1 MSRNLLIDFTLK
13 RRAGGPT
20 LQARIKKPT
29 QRTIFSAMLL
39 VNRMKTIFVV
49 TFPIMVAALCLGQG
63 QVAPERPA
71 KRIVTRTRLVAIFSD
86 LEDQLFKGLQ
96 EKNEKAVKSLLGEE
110 FQVWT
115 PTAPG
120 DPVPL
125 EDWQKQSLAEDL
137 KSFHVRQMAAR
148 AVDDNAVLVH
158 FVLSKTVDL
167 RGKALVRDYFIV
179 DLWQKN
185 DDKWQLCDRYA
196 SPLGAGVYKPA
207 MVRPSGKN

>member
-1 MSRNLLIDFTLK
+1 M
-13 RRAGGPT
+13 
-20 LQARIKKPT
+20 KK
-29 QRTIFSAMLL
+29 
-39 VNRMKTIFVV
+39 IFVV
-49 TFPIMVAALCLGQG
+49 AFPIMVVALCVGQG
-63 QVAPERPA
+63 QIAPERPA

-96 EKNEKAVKSLLGEE
+96 EKNEKAVKALLGEE

-115 PTAPG
+115 PTPPG

-148 AVDDNAVLVH
+148 PVDDNAVLVH

-167 RGKALVRDYFIV
+167 RGKASVRDYFIV

-185 DDKWQLCDRYA
+185 KNDDKWRLCDRYA
-196 SPLGAGVYKPA
+196 SPLGAGVSKPA

>member
-1 MSRNLLIDFTLK
+1 
-13 RRAGGPT
+13 
-20 LQARIKKPT
+20 
-29 QRTIFSAMLL
+29 MLL

-49 TFPIMVAALCLGQG
+49 AFPIMVAALCVGQG
-63 QVAPERPA
+63 QVAPERPS

-196 SPLGAGVYKPA
+196 SPLGAGVSKPA
-207 MVRPSGKN
+207 MVGPSGKN